1 MGVLQELTA
10 LARMRARAGEVGE
23 VVVGP
28 HHTAVRAGRRVGLAA
43 TPPGARPDGTVGTVG
58 TEGPGGTDGPGAPPR
73 DRLPGGPLT
82 DLVGLTAAA
91 DPLHRAIG
99 LAAVNAVLTPPGTAG
114 PDLDVTGL
122 LPRADVVTITAAT
135 LLDGG
140 FTPLME
146 RVPCHALVV
155 MVGPTTPITPLLF
168 DHGVDVLAG
177 AVVTDPQALLRAVTA
192 GHRDAGLPGLRRVL
206 YARDGALVAREA
218 IA

>member
-1 MGVLQELTA
+1 MGVLEELTA
-10 LARMRARAGEVGE
+10 LARMRARTGEVGE

-28 HHTAVRAGRRVGLAA
+28 HHTAVHAGRRIGLAA
-43 TPPGARPDGTVGTVG
+43 TPPDA
-58 TEGPGGTDGPGAPPR
+58 GPDGPGAPPLR
-73 DRLPGGPLT
+73 ERLPAGPLT

-91 DPLHRAIG
+91 DPLHRAVG
-99 LAAVNAVLTPPGTAG
+99 LAAVNAVLAPPGAPG
-114 PDLDVTGL
+114 PDLDATGL
-122 LPRADVVTITAAT
+122 LPRADVVTITAAC

-177 AVVTDPQALLRAVTA
+177 AVVTDPGALVRAVAA
-192 GHRDAGLPGLRRVL
+192 GHGDARLPGLRRVL
-206 YARDGALVAREA
+206 YARDGALRAREA